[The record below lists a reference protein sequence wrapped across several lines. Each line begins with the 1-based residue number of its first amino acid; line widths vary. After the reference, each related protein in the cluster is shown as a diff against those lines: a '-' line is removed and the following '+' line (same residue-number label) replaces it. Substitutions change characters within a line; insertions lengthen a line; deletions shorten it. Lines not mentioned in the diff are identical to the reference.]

1 MRQIQKEFNGLS
13 IVYDASEPE
22 GERWGIM
29 NDGVENWERASI
41 LSQTDTNANG
51 TATCVVVQRNKID
64 IRGLNQ
70 EEQTL
75 LFSGATVQ
83 EPYFYTMEVR
93 LGGSGL
99 YVAAPAGNG
108 MFVSDIILNC
118 PLPIIGETYD
128 QQVASYYISLVQP
141 GFAYSAINFENITF
155 AQTRQYA
162 MSTLTG
168 AWNSPE
174 EITRN
179 LLGSGAANAGE
190 YIYCYRMFIVTFNGL
205 APADDARVVIPPARH
220 LLGGTVKEE
229 KDYVRMMRLARQYEP
244 WQRLDRD

>member
-1 MRQIQKEFNGLS
+1 MRQIKKEFNGLS
-13 IVYDASEPE
+13 IVYDASQTA
-22 GERWGIM
+22 GERWGILDD
-29 NDGVENWERASI
+29 NVDNYEEATI
-41 LSQTDTNANG
+41 LFQQDTNAAG
-51 TATCVVVQRNKID
+51 TAVCAVFQRGKID

-70 EEQTL
+70 EEKTVM
-75 LFSGATVQ
+75 FSGATCQ

-93 LGGSGL
+93 PGGSGS

-108 MFVSDIILNC
+108 MLVSDLILNC

-128 QQVASYYISLVQP
+128 QQLASYYVSLLQP
-141 GFAYSAINFENITF
+141 GFPYSAINFENITF
-155 AQTRQYA
+155 AQNRQLS
-162 MSTLTG
+162 MTTITG

-174 EITRN
+174 EISRN

-190 YIYCYRMFIVTFNGL
+190 FIYCYRMFIVTFNGL
-205 APADDARVVIPPARH
+205 APADDVRAVIPPARH

-244 WQRLDRD
+244 WQRQDRD